1 MNIKEEILEV
11 TIKFVIAG
19 LGNSWILHECLSRYN
34 SDDISHDEILYRLN
48 RAALQINDYI
58 STREEIWKLLHNKE
72 TKKAKEAMIEFS
84 VLCALVGSAAD
95 VQIELEIENIEWENN
110 TKHN

>member
-1 MNIKEEILEV
+1 
-11 TIKFVIAG
+11 
-19 LGNSWILHECLSRYN
+19 
-34 SDDISHDEILYRLN
+34 
-48 RAALQINDYI
+48 
-58 STREEIWKLLHNKE
+58 
-72 TKKAKEAMIEFS
+72 MIEFS

>member
-48 RAALQINDYI
+48 YGNC
-58 STREEIWKLLHNKE
+58 STIRKLRRQRKL
-72 TKKAKEAMIEFS
+72 
-84 VLCALVGSAAD
+84 
-95 VQIELEIENIEWENN
+95 
-110 TKHN
+110 